1 MFSPETPTNIT
12 DEEVLKEQRKKHACP
27 ASQDILGFELLFKFP
42 SWTKLRKI
50 MTCCLRFVKNIKY
63 PSKLITGFL
72 PVLEREKATNAMM
85 KLIQNHEFGK
95 K

>member
-1 MFSPETPTNIT
+1 MRTYKS
-12 DEEVLKEQRKKHACP
+12 VLKEQRKKHTCL
-27 ASQDILGFELLFKFP
+27 ASQDILEFELLFKFP

-50 MTCCLRFVKNIKY
+50 MTCCLRFVKSIRY
-63 PSKLITGFL
+63 PSKRITSFL
-72 PVLEREKATNAMM
+72 PVSEREKATNAMM